1 MSASYYVYVGVD
13 SLANYEK
20 GKAQGIWGWE
30 SSVLDRGGA
39 DGSANR
45 TVALRIRPDDYLI
58 LGFSTPGGPRVN
70 DQQFFAQ
77 DLAEVLI
84 TRVTRP
90 LYQSV
95 AKVWDDKPYP
105 ERVDVEVLQTLER
118 VPGWRLGPAAMR
130 ALRLS
135 GTKQGTPVVGEPVA
149 ITALEEGTDGDQDEL
164 DLTGDLDALV
174 SAIRRREQRRL
185 RRLKFGSLTEVM
197 CDLCGRTLPA
207 RLVSAARIKRRAD
220 ATRRERLNPDNIMA
234 ACLFGCDALFEHGH
248 VVLDATGTIRLN
260 PDLQGELLA
269 AARHL
274 AGRRCGAYSPRSRP
288 FFEAHARRFSQE
300 RLDQRWQADW
310 DVATDVAAMKRH
322 SEPERP
328 TLHGLVQG
336 TNDPHR

>member
-20 GKAQGIWGWE
+20 GKARGIWGWE

-39 DGSANR
+39 DGSSNR

-58 LGFSTPGGPRVN
+58 LGFSAPGGPRVS
-70 DQQFFAQ
+70 DHQFFAQ
-77 DLAEVLI
+77 ELAEILI
-84 TRVTRP
+84 ARVTRP

-95 AKVWDDKPYP
+95 AKVWEDKPYP
-105 ERVDVEVLQTLER
+105 ERVDVEVLQTLEG

-135 GTKQGTPVVGEPVA
+135 GTKQGAPVAGESMA
-149 ITALEEGTDGDQDEL
+149 ITAFEDGTDGDQDEL
-164 DLTGDLDALV
+164 DLTSDLDALV
-174 SAIRRREQRRL
+174 SAVRRREQRRL

-207 RLVSAARIKRRAD
+207 RLVSAAHIKRRAD

-234 ACLFGCDALFEHGH
+234 ACLLGCDALFEHGH

-260 PDLQGELLA
+260 PDLRGELLA

-274 AGRRCGAYSPRSRP
+274 AGRRCGAYSPRSRS
-288 FFEAHARRFSQE
+288 FFEAHARRFIPE
-300 RLDQRWQADW
+300 RLDQRWQANW
-310 DVATDVAAMKRH
+310 DVATDTAAMKRY
-322 SEPERP
+322 P
-328 TLHGLVQG
+328 
-336 TNDPHR
+336 DPKRLTI